1 MEAMHY
7 PDVWY
12 EYANWHVDGGGGG
25 SAPALAV
32 LHRGRRVCGRAFEAC
47 SAHGLTGS
55 CHPFTAATA
64 LDLLTH
70 QYTYLQPEQSDAV
83 RSSS

>member
-1 MEAMHY
+1 MLAQGTAYDHVLMEAMHF

-32 LHRGRRVCGRAFEAC
+32 LHRGRRVSTAPSPCGRV
-47 SAHGLTGS
+47 SW
-55 CHPFTAATA
+55 P
-64 LDLLTH
+64 
-70 QYTYLQPEQSDAV
+70 V
-83 RSSS
+83 

>member
-1 MEAMHY
+1 MQGTAYDHVLMEAMHY

-32 LHRGRRVCGRAFEAC
+32 LHRGRRV
-47 SAHGLTGS
+47 S
-55 CHPFTAATA
+55 TAPSPC
-64 LDLLTH
+64 
-70 QYTYLQPEQSDAV
+70 Y
-83 RSSS
+83 